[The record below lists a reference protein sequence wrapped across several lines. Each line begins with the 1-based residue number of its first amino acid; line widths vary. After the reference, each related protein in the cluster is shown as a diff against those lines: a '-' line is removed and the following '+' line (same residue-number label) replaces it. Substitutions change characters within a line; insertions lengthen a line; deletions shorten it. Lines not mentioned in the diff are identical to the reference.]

1 VGAAKPGAR
10 EGNLERKILIIGL
23 ALTLGALALFMYERS
38 RGPASTAEVDPST
51 LVPAPAPAIRGTD
64 APEFELPDVN
74 GGTLKLSDLRD
85 KVVLVNFWATWC
97 APCEIET
104 PWFVEF
110 DKKYGESGLEIVG
123 ISLDEG
129 GVEPVKEFMAK
140 YSIEYNI
147 VMGNEETAQNFGG
160 VIGLPTTFLVDQ
172 QGKFYSMHRG
182 LVSKDI
188 YVEEIEE
195 LLGIAKEESSESA
208 ATAGESY

>member
-1 VGAAKPGAR
+1 M
-10 EGNLERKILIIGL
+10 ERKILIIGL
-23 ALTLGALALFMYERS
+23 ALTLGAVALFLYERS
-38 RGPASTAEVDPST
+38 RGPVTTTEVDPST
-51 LVPAPAPAIRGTD
+51 LVPAPAPAIRGTV

-74 GGTLKLSDLRD
+74 GTVVKLSDFKD

-110 DKKYGESGLEIVG
+110 DKKYGDAGLEIVG
-123 ISLDEG
+123 ISLDED
-129 GVEPVKEFMAK
+129 GVEPVKQFMEK
-140 YSIEYNI
+140 YNIEYNI
-147 VMGNEETAQNFGG
+147 VMGNEDTAQTFGG
-160 VIGLPTTFLVDQ
+160 VIGLPTTFIVDQ

-195 LLGIAKEESSESA
+195 LLGIASEEEPAESA
-208 ATAGESY
+208 SAGETY